1 MCWPHVY
8 RNVVPKL
15 ARIKKVD
22 GKVHD
27 QLLEDIES
35 LQWPA
40 NNEDTFQ
47 NAYDFLKSNTES
59 SSKITAMF
67 LMTFS
72 HTFDSNGLSLLFL
85 DGMKGLIL
93 GV

>member
-1 MCWPHVY
+1 MCWPHVF

-15 ARIKKVD
+15 AHIKKVD

-35 LQWPA
+35 LQWAA
-40 NNEDTFQ
+40 NNEDTFR
-47 NAYDFLKSNTES
+47 NAYDLLEIKYRN
-59 SSKITAMF
+59 KITAMF